1 MRNEALPY
9 QLIALDVDGTLL
21 RDDHSLSE
29 ANRDTI
35 RAAAERGIDI
45 VLCTGRG
52 TDSALPV
59 LEELGLEGTL
69 ITHNGAV
76 IVDSRSRKLLL
87 EEYFEASA
95 IAPLIRHARQNGIH
109 FDVCTAFELK
119 VEALNDEVSAMYKK
133 YLVHPQQVTDVLAIE
148 ERLVK
153 LTAFGTIAQMDEVE
167 QEWQAFLPEGIS
179 LIRSGD
185 FFVDV
190 MRCDVSKGAALRK
203 LSSVKGIPLERTMA
217 IGNYFN
223 DVAMLKEAGL
233 GVAVDNSPDGVKAA
247 ADQITASNNEDG
259 VHWAIRKYIFQQA

>member
-1 MRNEALPY
+1 MSNEQLPY

-29 ANRDTI
+29 CNRSTI
-35 RAAAERGIDI
+35 REAAQRGAEI

-76 IVDSRSRKLLL
+76 IVESHTREVIA
-87 EEYFEASA
+87 EEGFEAEE
-95 IAPLIRHARQNGIH
+95 IQPLIQHARDNGIH
-109 FDVCTAFELK
+109 FDVCTAFELR
-119 VEALNDEVSAMYKK
+119 VEALNAEVNAMYEK
-133 YLVHPQQVTDVLAIE
+133 YLVSPREVADVLAVSG
-148 ERLVK
+148 RLVK
-153 LTAFGTIAQMDEVE
+153 LTAFGTIAQMDQVE
-167 QEWQAFLPEGIS
+167 QEWQAFLPEAIT

-190 MRCDVSKGAALRK
+190 MRRGVSKGAALRK
-203 LSSVKGIPLERTMA
+203 LSAIKGIPRERMMA

-223 DVAMLKEAGL
+223 DVAMLEEAGL
-233 GVAVDNSPDGVKAA
+233 GIAVDNSPDGVKKA
-247 ADQITASNNEDG
+247 ADQVTASNNDDG
-259 VHWAIRKYIFQQA
+259 VHHAIQQYIFQQA